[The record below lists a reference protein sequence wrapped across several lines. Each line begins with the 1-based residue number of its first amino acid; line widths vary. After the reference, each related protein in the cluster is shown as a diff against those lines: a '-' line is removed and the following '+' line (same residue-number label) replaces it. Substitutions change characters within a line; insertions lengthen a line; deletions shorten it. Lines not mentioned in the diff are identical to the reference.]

1 MDPNSQFPHE
11 ISSAKYNIKYY
22 VNENVFK
29 EMKSNERYL
38 NKVRVINLNLD
49 GL

>member
-11 ISSAKYNIKYY
+11 IISGRFNIKYY

-29 EMKSNERYL
+29 EMKGSERYL
-38 NKVRVINLNLD
+38 NKVRVINY
-49 GL
+49 